1 MLIWGE
7 LALSKKAKKHGKST
21 FGQARSKNDFQRRQ
35 GQKPPGKVVIIVCEG
50 KETEP
55 NYFEALRQKFRL
67 STLNVRLVPGKG
79 APINVVDYGIE
90 EKRKIEEPTD
100 EIWCVLDTE
109 APDKNSSLL
118 PAIEK
123 AKKAN
128 LNLAISNPSFEYWYF
143 IHFECSNRPFANGQE
158 MKRKIKSYIPDYNES
173 MNVFP
178 VLDSLTPEAI
188 KNADKLRKRSQES
201 WDVFPNPSTG
211 VDKLVQEIIEM
222 GQTKRY

>member
-1 MLIWGE
+1 LP
-7 LALSKKAKKHGKST
+7 KKAKKHGKPT
-21 FGQARSKNDFQRRQ
+21 FGQARSKSDFQRHQ

-67 STLNVRLVPGKG
+67 STLSVKVVSGKV
-79 APINVVDYGIE
+79 APISVVDCGIE

-109 APDKNSSLL
+109 DPNKNSSLL

-143 IHFECSNRPFANGQE
+143 IHFECSSRPFANGQE
-158 MKRKIKSYIPDYNES
+158 MKHRLKIYIANYDES
-173 MNVFP
+173 MNAFP
-178 VLDSLTPEAI
+178 VLDKLTSVAI
-188 KNADKLRKRSQES
+188 QNAEKLRKRSSEN
-201 WDVFPNPSTG
+201 WDSFPNPSTK
-211 VDKLVQEIIEM
+211 VDKLVQKIIEM